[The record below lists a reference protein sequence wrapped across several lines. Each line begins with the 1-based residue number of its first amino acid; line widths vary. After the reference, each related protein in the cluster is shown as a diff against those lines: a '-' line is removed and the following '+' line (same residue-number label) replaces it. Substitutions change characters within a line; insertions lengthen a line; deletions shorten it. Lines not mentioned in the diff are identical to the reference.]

1 MHGFMGD
8 GGDGFTVFK
17 HCEID
22 HDHFHENNLLL
33 VTDLLN
39 GS

>member
-17 HCEID
+17 DCEID